1 MFNQHIL
8 LKINFLGRYSL
19 ALLALFCSIQISA
32 QQELMLHALPDV
44 WHSTSTNPAFF
55 PEGKKFILGLPGIGL
70 DGAHSGDV
78 SYRDVFIKDGDRTVI
93 DFSKVISKLDFTNE
107 AHFDQRTEIINL
119 GIRLPGKIMLQ
130 AGYANRLSG
139 VLVYPKALPEL
150 LWNGNGPYIGET
162 LNIGL
167 EADIADW
174 NEWSVGLAKQ
184 FGPLSIGVRGK
195 LLTGVSSLL
204 TDPNHISASVYT
216 SPDIYQLSLHTDY
229 GFHSASIIE
238 AIDTSN
244 LGFDL
249 KLADLKR
256 KAFSKNTGTAFD
268 IGLKFKVNDRIT
280 LDASVLDLGAK
291 IKWDTKA
298 NYFLSQGDYTYD
310 GQTFPGTDII
320 NGIDSL
326 GFDLALDTLNDI
338 FKFNKTPGEYTTKL
352 PLRGYL
358 GGSFMLSKK
367 WIFGMSAYFTH
378 RDGAK
383 NTFAIGGSARW
394 SPMKWLSLGAM
405 YSVNRRNAANLG
417 MHVVLKPGPVQVYFA
432 SDNILNAFSVKN
444 SPAVNLRAGIALMF

>member
-1 MFNQHIL
+1 MF
-8 LKINFLGRYSL
+8 
-19 ALLALFCSIQISA
+19 
-32 QQELMLHALPDV
+32 HALPDV

-55 PEGKKFILGLPGIGL
+55 PEGKKFILGLPGISL

-78 SYRDVFIKDGDRTVI
+78 SYRDVFVKDGNRTI
-93 DFSKVISKLDFTNE
+93 LDFSNVIGKLDFTNE

-150 LWNGNGPYIGET
+150 LWNGNGPYVGET

-167 EADIADW
+167 KADVADW

-184 FGPLSIGVRGK
+184 LGSLSVGVRGK
-195 LLTGVSSLL
+195 LLTGASALL

-229 GFHSASIIE
+229 GFHAASLID
-238 AIDTSN
+238 AIDTSG

-249 KLADLKR
+249 KRSNLKR
-256 KAFSKNTGTAFD
+256 KAFSKNTGMAFD
-268 IGLKFKVNDRIT
+268 IGLKYKVNERIT

-291 IKWDTKA
+291 INWDTKT

-326 GFDLALDTLNDI
+326 GFDLAVDTLNDI
-338 FKFNKTPGEYTTKL
+338 FNFNKTPGTFSTKL
-352 PLRGYL
+352 PLRGYF
-358 GGSFMLSKK
+358 GGSYMLSKK
-367 WIFGMSAYFTH
+367 WTFGLSAYFTH
-378 RDGAK
+378 REDAK
-383 NTFAIGGSARW
+383 NTFAMGGSASW
-394 SPMKWLSLGAM
+394 SPMKWISVGAM

-417 MHVVLKPGPVQVYFA
+417 MHVVVKPGPVQLYFA
-432 SDNILNAFSVKN
+432 SDNILNAFSVKS
-444 SPAVNLRAGIALMF
+444 SPAVNLRAGIALML